1 MCLLGMQRRA
11 CARVHYLILL
21 ILAEGPY
28 GTQMPAGTSAIRKT
42 VHNQV
47 HICQALLVR
56 WRSAHG

>member
-1 MCLLGMQRRA
+1 MERSV
-11 CARVHYLILL
+11 CAQVNYLILL

-47 HICQALLVR
+47 HIGQALLVR